1 LKINYEIDGSW
12 YHGGTRSAVKEVSNS
27 KISTD
32 LGGGELGVGFYIGNY
47 GHLASAWARHKNRR
61 DAAVVEI
68 RVTDFKKSGLKKLE
82 LSWLSAKEN
91 YINIGLQG
99 KQRTFN
105 FGSDVVAAPIVGKV
119 ISCSPVQL
127 KWEGKSSENYLNSTL
142 IAKKIT
148 NL

>member
-1 LKINYEIDGSW
+1 MKVNYEIDGNW
-12 YHGGTRSAVKEVSNS
+12 FHGGTRSAVTEIINS
-27 KISTD
+27 KISTE

-61 DAAVVEI
+61 DAAVAEI
-68 RVTDFKKSGLKKLE
+68 IVTNFKKSGLKKLE

-91 YINIGLQG
+91 YINIILKG

-105 FGSDVVAAPIVGKV
+105 FDSDVVAAPIVGKA
-119 ISCSPVQL
+119 ISSSPVQL
-127 KWEGKSSENYLNSTL
+127 KWEGKSSAKYLNSTFV
-142 IAKKIT
+142 AKKIT